1 MTPQRSTGLSRTVD
15 KGAVIAIRKFS
26 QLGVALVI
34 LTLLVVALA
43 VPVQSSEAASPT
55 GLESFFY
62 TQDEAILFSYDNN
75 TYFVV
80 KDSSGGTSWNST
92 LNEGESKQLTLGDG
106 IYSVTASK
114 PYTVIVGAPQTQNVV
129 GYFALDTLGKGTSTD
144 LYTYIPPRNP
154 LYPESKIII
163 FGYTNDTIVTVTDAR
178 SKSILWRGTLNK
190 SEHFSQ
196 DLSNATWQNRTVHI
210 ESTFPVSAL
219 CYLDQGFIVP
229 SSTGLFTGTLFYT
242 FAGNI
247 TNGNN
252 DLNVIGYYD
261 NTWVTISNST
271 SKSLVW
277 NGTLSAGE
285 VHSEVFAKPTYL
297 TIESNQSV
305 AVTVD
310 PYQTW
315 PIMYQAALYAGDVD
329 GRLVGKNFFTTARGG
344 GYLRIMAY
352 QNDTHVTVTDQ
363 KTHTLVWDGML
374 DEMELH
380 TRSTSHTVYNVTSD
394 KLVSVLEGYGGWSAM
409 FAPLY
414 YTTDTEPPTIGTPSR
429 TPQNPTPTQEVRIS
443 VDVSDDL
450 SGVQEVILSYN
461 SSGVVWTNLTMTLS
475 GGNTYVANISAMPS
489 QTLVNYRI
497 VAYDNVGNEAIGG
510 TLSYVVASFPTGSI
524 VINGGEA
531 YAASPSVTLT
541 LTFSDIS
548 TAVSQVRYSNDGTWD
563 TEQWES
569 PSPSKTWSLTQGDGT
584 KTVYYQVSNV
594 VGMFST
600 TYSDSI
606 ILDTTPP
613 TATIT
618 SPSEGEKLQS
628 SSVTVAWSGSDG
640 GSGLEKYEIKLDSGN
655 WISKGMLTTHAF
667 TGVSNGSH
675 SVYVKAT
682 DNAGNSKEFA
692 RSFSVAASSPSPSP
706 SPSPTPSP
714 SPDETENDQ
723 VAPTVSVSV
732 SPSSLDAAQTAMFT
746 IVASDDADGSGI
758 ANVTLYVDG
767 VAVKTWTT
775 AGTHTY
781 SGGPYSEGVHAFYV
795 EAFDGADNKA
805 RDPAAGNR
813 EFTVSSEQA
822 QQPITLW
829 LLLIFV
835 FVTAVVIGASLL
847 LGKRKKR

>member
-1 MTPQRSTGLSRTVD
+1 
-15 KGAVIAIRKFS
+15 VIAIRKFS
-26 QLGVALVI
+26 QLYVVIVI
-34 LTLLVVALA
+34 LTLLFAALA
-43 VPVQSSEAASPT
+43 VPVHSSDGALPT
-55 GLESFFY
+55 GIKSVFY
-62 TQDEAILFSYDNN
+62 TQDEALLISYYNN
-75 TYFVV
+75 TYFVLR
-80 KDSSGGTSWNST
+80 DSSGGISWNGT
-92 LNEGESKQLTLGDG
+92 LEEGESKQLALGDG

-129 GYFALDTLGKGTSTD
+129 GYFALDTLGKGTSTN
-144 LYTYIPPRNP
+144 LYTYIPPREP

-163 FGYTNDTIVTVTDAR
+163 FAYTNGTVVTVTDAR
-178 SKSILWRGTLNK
+178 SKTILWRGTLNK

-196 DLSNATWQNRTVHI
+196 DLSNATWQNKTVHI

-229 SSTGLFTGTLFYT
+229 SSTGLFAGTLFYT

-247 TNGNN
+247 TSGNN
-252 DLNVIGYYD
+252 DLNVIGYHD
-261 NTWVTISNST
+261 NTWVTISDST

-285 VHSEVFAKPTYL
+285 VHSEVFAKPTFL
-297 TIESNQSV
+297 TVESDQSV

-310 PYQTW
+310 PYLTW

-329 GRLVGKNFFTTARGG
+329 GSLIGKNFFATARGG

-352 QNDTHVTVTDQ
+352 QNGTHVTVTDQ
-363 KTHTLVWDGML
+363 KTHAVVWDGTL
-374 DEMELH
+374 DEMELY
-380 TRSTSHTVYNVTSD
+380 TKSTSHTVYNVTSD
-394 KLVSVLEGYGGWSAM
+394 KAVSVLEGYGEWSAM

-414 YTTDTEPPTIGTPSR
+414 YTTDTEPPTISTISR
-429 TPQNPTPTQEVRIS
+429 TPQNPTPTQDVRIT

-450 SGVQEVILSYN
+450 SGVQKVILSYN

-475 GGNTYVANISAMPS
+475 GGNTYIANISAMPS

-497 VAYDNVGNEAIGG
+497 VAYDNIGNEAIGG
-510 TLSYVVASFPTGSI
+510 NLSYVVASFPTGSI

-541 LTFSDIS
+541 LTYSGTS
-548 TAVSQVRYSNDGTWD
+548 VAVSQVRYSNDGTWD

-584 KTVYYQVSNV
+584 KTVYYQVSNIL
-594 VGMFST
+594 GMVSP
-600 TYSDSI
+600 TYSDNI
-606 ILDTTPP
+606 ILDTTEPA
-613 TATIT
+613 ATIT
-618 SPSEGEKLQS
+618 APSEGEKIQS
-628 SSVTVAWSGSDG
+628 ASVTVAWSGSDG
-640 GSGLEKYEIKLDSGN
+640 GSGLEKYEVKLDSGN
-655 WISKGMLTTHAF
+655 WISKGMLTTHTF

-692 RSFSVAASSPSPSP
+692 RSFSVAAASPSPSP

-714 SPDETENDQ
+714 KPGETDQ
-723 VAPTVSVSV
+723 VAPTVSVTM
-732 SPSSLDAAQTAMFT
+732 SPSRLNETQTAMFT
-746 IVASDDADGSGI
+746 IVASDNADGSGI
-758 ANVTLYVDG
+758 ANITLHVDG
-767 VAVKTWTT
+767 AAVKTWTT

-781 SGGPYSEGVHAFYV
+781 SGGPYSEGVHTFYV

-822 QQPITLW
+822 QQPMTLW

-835 FVTAVVIGASLL
+835 SVTAIVIGASLL
-847 LGKRKKR
+847 IGKRKKK